1 MDDWIGIVKT
11 YLTQIETLKPKDRL
25 ETCGEIGRCVDAIR
39 GSVAGWINWLSNP
52 GLMSNFTEDELAEV
66 FKRMRQVAVDFL
78 NLDLD
83 ATLLAV
89 KKRKD
94 IREPPPQRQV
104 V

>member
-1 MDDWIGIVKT
+1 
-11 YLTQIETLKPKDRL
+11 
-25 ETCGEIGRCVDAIR
+25 
-39 GSVAGWINWLSNP
+39 
-52 GLMSNFTEDELAEV
+52 V

-94 IREPPPQRQV
+94 IREPPPPRQV